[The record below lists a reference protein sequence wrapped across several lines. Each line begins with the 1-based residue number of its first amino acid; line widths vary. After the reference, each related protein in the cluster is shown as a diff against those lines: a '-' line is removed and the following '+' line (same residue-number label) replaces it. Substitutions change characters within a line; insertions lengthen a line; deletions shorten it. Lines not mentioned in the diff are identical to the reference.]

1 MAAGKSSS
9 LGLLS
14 MRLQLVKYDC
24 NHNDHTLEDCL
35 PEGGDANHGN
45 TKTSFSNDENYTFS
59 SFLAYLYSINT
70 IFIIYK
76 HAISFFSIRG
86 E

>member
-1 MAAGKSSS
+1 
-9 LGLLS
+9 

-45 TKTSFSNDENYTFS
+45 TKTSFSNDGIYTFS
-59 SFLAYLYSINT
+59 SFIT
-70 IFIIYK
+70 ILPIHVFKLFGLFVFY
-76 HAISFFSIRG
+76 
-86 E
+86 